1 MTTAMTKLSLDLSS
15 PPLGSNCRLLITL
28 DPCPH
33 LFDISS
39 QWSSSRA
46 AFPVRWT
53 DPIPLQYLIPSVISP
68 YWTGARIEHQHTRTR
83 RVGPYTTNGPMLR
96 PKASSWS
103 EFISPPLSL
112 ENTSANVSKFHHH
125 WRSSFFLG
133 NPRLLAT
140 CLSLLTTF
148 PVSHSPS
155 RLSMSP
161 PIFDHIGQ
169 HGSLHPGIPMSSYN
183 LI

>member
-1 MTTAMTKLSLDLSS
+1 MTKLSLDLSS

-46 AFPVRWT
+46 AFPVPWT